1 MNDMLQKVS
10 HFLKH
15 SWLQYEAQT
24 GIDFVL
30 PLHKGLRATGTGQPT
45 PRHPKQIRLQFIGET
60 QAMWSNEAFIEE
72 AHMAVGA
79 FEWHSPGEGSTE
91 IGTGRG
97 RLAMS
102 AYAPRSR
109 DEETLRQPQALRRAT
124 HQRDLG
130 LTALLIILTS
140 WGDVTYVHGL
150 VKGLPAVGF
159 APPYGVFPAQ
169 VAEPISLEDILGDW
183 QTVACRNLCRSKCN
197 RALHSSPFLGHL
209 EHTVEC
215 RRIRPSWPRVFRHL
229 SQPER

>member
-15 SWLQYEAQT
+15 SWLQYEDCVPSMLTAT
-24 GIDFVL
+24 
-30 PLHKGLRATGTGQPT
+30 LHINDSSAVSGHLAT
-45 PRHPKQIRLQFIGET
+45 FIGET

-102 AYAPRSR
+102 AYAPRSH

-169 VAEPISLEDILGDW
+169 VAEPISLEDVLGDW

-215 RRIRPSWPRVFRHL
+215 RRIRPSRPRVFRHL